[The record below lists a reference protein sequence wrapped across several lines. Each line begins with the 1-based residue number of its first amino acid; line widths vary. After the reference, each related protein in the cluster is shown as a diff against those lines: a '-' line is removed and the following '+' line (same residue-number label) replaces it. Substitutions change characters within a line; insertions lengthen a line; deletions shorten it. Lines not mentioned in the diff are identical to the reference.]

1 MMFGFLRKQKNV
13 DAILDPDKG
22 HLAKLGGWIGGM
34 QFTDQERAEMWS
46 KTMAD
51 VREYSIKTMG
61 ENTERSKARRQ
72 IAILWI
78 KVQLALVLCCVIA
91 IAGGDSER
99 FNMLWK
105 VCGSMLMMGGT
116 GAIITFFFGAYA
128 YGAHVKNSNKG
139 K

>member
-1 MMFGFLRKQKNV
+1 MFGFLRKQKNV
-13 DAILDPDKG
+13 DAILDPEKG
-22 HLAKLGGWIGGM
+22 HIAKLGGWIGGM
-34 QFTDQERAEMWS
+34 SFTEQERAQLRAS
-46 KTMAD
+46 TMEA

-61 ENTERSKARRQ
+61 ESTQRSTARRS

-91 IAGGDSER
+91 IAGGDEAR
-99 FNMLWK
+99 FNMLWT
-105 VCGSMLMMGGT
+105 VCGSVLMMGGT

-128 YGAHVKNSNKG
+128 YGAHIKKQD